1 MLSDLFYRKKRL
13 LLLAV
18 GLILVAGFVSLET
31 LPRQEDPALS
41 RRFADILTLYPGAT
55 ADRVESLISEKIET
69 HLQEVHE
76 IALIESISRT
86 GQSVVRIELEEQYS
100 EEDVDEIWSRVRD
113 KLSDVVPELPDG
125 ASEPV
130 FEDRTSTAITLLV
143 GLTWELPGEP
153 ELGLLTRLAEELE
166 NRLRVLP
173 GTKETD
179 LHGEAAEELRVSVDP
194 LQLAEIG
201 LDPARFAR
209 AIASADTRRP
219 AGQLLRA
226 ESAMPLEIA
235 GKLSS
240 VERVRQVPL
249 RSGDDGRVLR
259 VGDVARVE
267 KTRSDPPATIA
278 LLGGRRGVAVSA
290 TMLARSGRVDQWAA
304 MARGVIEDYRQEIP
318 PGIGYEILFDQ
329 SVYTGARLGSLVGNL
344 ALGAGIVIGVLLFMM
359 GLRSALVVASIL
371 PLTLLLVLVELKL
384 FGVPLH
390 QMSVTGLIIAL
401 GLLIDNA
408 IVVVDEYELRLRRG
422 AQTVDAIRE
431 VVRDLFVPLG
441 ASSLTTVLAFMPIA
455 LMPGPGGE
463 FTGTIAIGVSFSVLS
478 SFALSMTLILAFAGH
493 LIPAAVEND
502 SQQKRG
508 RFAHGYVHPG
518 LRERFRQSLL
528 LVLRRPALGIAF
540 GLFLPLCGFAVA
552 GTLSQQFFPANDRD
566 QFQIQLDLP
575 AHYPI
580 EASLGIVERV
590 REIVEAR
597 EAVLESHW
605 FVGEQPPRVYYNMLG
620 NYDIPNFA
628 GGFVRTRSAEA
639 TEEMLADLQRELR
652 RAVPEAMAIALPFEQ
667 GPPFDAP
674 IEIRVVGPDLEVLRR
689 LGDDLRRILVES
701 EAVTYTRSKLLGGRP
716 KLVVA
721 ASEDEV
727 QLAGLRLGDV
737 ADQLSAALDGAIAG
751 RIIEATED
759 IPIRVRW
766 TGLERG
772 SIERILSSR
781 ILPVSASTPASSP
794 GAAVGGS
801 GVARGDLEGIPLR
814 AIGGIELT
822 PELAAITRRN
832 GERINTVQAFLVPY
846 HLIQDSLDDFNARL
860 AASGFEPPPGYRLEA
875 GGDFEERQDAVSN
888 LAAFALPLFLL
899 MGGAIVLTF
908 DSFRLAGI
916 IFGVAGLSVGLALFS
931 VWLFDHPM
939 GFIVIVGTMGLVGLA
954 INDAIV
960 MLNVLRLDARSTAG
974 EPEPTA
980 AVVLDATRHIVSTTL
995 TTVGGFLPL
1004 ILFGGRFWP
1013 PMATAIAGGVI
1024 GAMVLALYFVPALFV
1039 LTRRRREVVAGGAAG
1054 AGNADVGVGGIGGV
1068 GAVSVFSGS
1077 IYARRPYCASGIG
1090 DASP

>member
-18 GLILVAGFVSLET
+18 GLIVVAGFASLET

-100 EEDVDEIWSRVRD
+100 EEYVDEIWSRVRD
-113 KLSDVVPELPDG
+113 KLSDVVPELPEG

-173 GTKETD
+173 GTKETE

-226 ESAMPLEIA
+226 ESAMPLEVA

-240 VERVRQVPL
+240 VERVRRVPL
-249 RSGDDGRVLR
+249 RSGEDGRVLR

-267 KTRSDPPATIA
+267 KTRSDPPDTIA
-278 LLGGRRGVAVSA
+278 LLGGHRGVAVSA
-290 TMLARSGRVDQWAA
+290 TMLARSGRVDQWTA
-304 MARGVIEDYRQEIP
+304 MARRVIEDYRQEIP
-318 PGIGYEILFDQ
+318 PGIGYAILFDQ
-329 SVYTGARLGSLVGNL
+329 SLYTGARLGSLVGNL

-371 PLTLLLVLVELKL
+371 PLTLLLVLVELKF

-408 IVVVDEYELRLRRG
+408 IVVVDEYERRLRQG
-422 AQTVDAIRE
+422 AQTAEAIRE

-463 FTGTIAIGVSFSVLS
+463 FTGTIAIGVSLSVVS

-502 SQQKRG
+502 PGRQG

-580 EASLGIVERV
+580 EASLEIVERV
-590 REIVEAR
+590 RGIVEAR

-605 FVGEQPPRVYYNMLG
+605 FVGEQSPRVYYNMLG

-628 GGFVRTRSAEA
+628 AGFVRTRSAQA
-639 TEEMLADLQRELR
+639 TEEMLADLQQELR

-674 IEIRVVGPDLEVLRR
+674 IEIRVVGPDLDVLRR

-716 KLVVA
+716 KLMVA

-781 ILPVSASTPASSP
+781 VLADP
-794 GAAVGGS
+794 GAGGS
-801 GVARGDLEGIPLR
+801 NAARGNLEGIPLR
-814 AIGGIELT
+814 ALGGIELT

-908 DSFRLAGI
+908 DSFRLASI

-960 MLNVLRLDARSTAG
+960 MLNALRLDARSAAG

-1039 LTRRRREVVAGGAAG
+1039 LTRRRRESGAAVDAVDGIGAAG
-1054 AGNADVGVGGIGGV
+1054 AI
-1068 GAVSVFSGS
+1068 SGS
-1077 IYARRPYCASGIG
+1077 TSVPRPYSASGLG

>member
-13 LLLAV
+13 LLLVV
-18 GLILVAGFVSLET
+18 GLILVAGFASLET

-55 ADRVESLISEKIET
+55 ADRVEALISEKIET

-86 GQSVVRIELEEQYS
+86 GQSVVRIELEEQYT

-113 KLSDVVPELPDG
+113 KLDDVQPELPEG

-173 GTKETD
+173 GTKETE
-179 LHGEAAEELRVSVDP
+179 LYGEAAEELRVSVDP

-226 ESAMPLEIA
+226 ESAMPLEVA

-249 RSGDDGRVLR
+249 RSGEDGRVLR

-267 KTRSDPPATIA
+267 KTRSDPPDTIA
-278 LLGGRRGVAVSA
+278 LLDGRRGVAVSA

-304 MARGVIEDYRQEIP
+304 MARHVIEDYRQEIP
-318 PGIGYEILFDQ
+318 PGIGYAILFDQ

-422 AQTVDAIRE
+422 ATTIEAIRG

-478 SFALSMTLILAFAGH
+478 SFLLSMTLILAFAGH

-502 SQQKRG
+502 PRQG

-580 EASLGIVERV
+580 EASLEVVERV
-590 REIVEAR
+590 RAIVEAR

-605 FVGEQPPRVYYNMLG
+605 FVGEQPARVYYNMLG

-639 TEEMLADLQRELR
+639 TEAMLSDLQQELR
-652 RAVPEAMAIALPFEQ
+652 RAVPETMAIALPFEQ

-701 EAVTYTRSKLLGGRP
+701 EAVTYTRAKLLGGRP

-737 ADQLSAALDGAIAG
+737 ADQLSAALDGTIAG

-781 ILPVSASTPASSP
+781 ILPDP
-794 GAAVGGS
+794 GARASDAG
-801 GVARGDLEGIPLR
+801 RGDLEGIPLR
-814 AIGGIELT
+814 ALGGIELE

-908 DSFRLAGI
+908 DSFRLAAI

-960 MLNVLRLDARSTAG
+960 MLNALRLDPRAAAG

-1024 GAMVLALYFVPALFV
+1024 GAMVLALYLVPSLFV
-1039 LTRRRREVVAGGAAG
+1039 LTRRRRESVAA
-1054 AGNADVGVGGIGGV
+1054 V
-1068 GAVSVFSGS
+1068 AVSGS
-1077 IYARRPYCASGIG
+1077 TSARRPYFASGLG